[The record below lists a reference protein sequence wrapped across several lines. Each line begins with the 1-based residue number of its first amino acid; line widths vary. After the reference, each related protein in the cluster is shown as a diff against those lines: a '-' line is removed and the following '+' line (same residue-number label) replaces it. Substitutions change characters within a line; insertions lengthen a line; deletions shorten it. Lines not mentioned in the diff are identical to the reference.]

1 MKNSEI
7 EKYINR
13 SYNLDEMSIEEYLI
27 LCKELSKPSNYQN
40 VIDANKKY
48 DKFSSILRKRVNPN
62 EISIKDFEQ
71 ILEEISNAENDNE
84 IGKIMTK
91 YHIPWYM
98 PVCKASRPLLK
109 WNLGWFVSH
118 KLRKDSTFSCKNST
132 YGWLLFY
139 YIYFIINSNGGC
151 GNDAWKKAEIIT

>member
-48 DKFSSILRKRVNPN
+48 DKFSLILRKRVNPN

-71 ILEEISNAENDNE
+71 ILEEISNAENDDE

-91 YHIPWYM
+91 YHIP
-98 PVCKASRPLLK
+98 
-109 WNLGWFVSH
+109 
-118 KLRKDSTFSCKNST
+118 
-132 YGWLLFY
+132 
-139 YIYFIINSNGGC
+139 
-151 GNDAWKKAEIIT
+151 